1 MGEALAEPTMTAA
14 VPEEKISDTDPSDV
28 LKTAPP
34 TPKYRLRSKPV
45 TVSPEEF
52 RTVFRLNGDRKP
64 LEYASNDYE
73 DNGDGTVSDL
83 ATGLMWQRSGSD
95 DGIHHKNR
103 QAYIKKL
110 NQEKFAGYDDWRL
123 PTTEELGL
131 SAGKREEEQRPL
143 H

>member
-1 MGEALAEPTMTAA
+1 MTAA

-73 DNGDGTVSDL
+73 DNGDGTVRASDEMRECRRR
-83 ATGLMWQRSGSD
+83 A
-95 DGIHHKNR
+95 
-103 QAYIKKL
+103 AYPPISVHS
-110 NQEKFAGYDDWRL
+110 
-123 PTTEELGL
+123 T
-131 SAGKREEEQRPL
+131 
-143 H
+143 